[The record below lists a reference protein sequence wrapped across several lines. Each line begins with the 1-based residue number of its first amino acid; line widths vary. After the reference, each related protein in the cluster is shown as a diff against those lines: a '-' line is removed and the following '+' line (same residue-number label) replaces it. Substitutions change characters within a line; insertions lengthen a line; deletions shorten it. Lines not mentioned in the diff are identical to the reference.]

1 MESMAQMA
9 SMMSGEDDER
19 APAAALAPTQRTP
32 MFLRPDGALPGHP
45 EHRLFKATQSEYLS
59 SSAATSS
66 KASNMA
72 LSEDSEHKSVASSMK
87 EPVVSGMV
95 LACGALR
102 SSAMLTVFIDRA
114 DSLKFK
120 QASGTHAACHVRSM
134 LRAAG

>member
-45 EHRLFKATQSEYLS
+45 EHRLFKATQSEYLAG
-59 SSAATSS
+59 SAATSS

-72 LSEDSEHKSVASSMK
+72 LSEASEHKSVASSMK
-87 EPVVSGMV
+87 EPAVSGTV

-102 SSAMLTVFIDRA
+102 SREIPIVFFDRT
-114 DSLKFK
+114 DSLQSQ
-120 QASGTHAACHVRSM
+120 QASGTHATCYVRSM